1 MNKLE
6 TAYLEAEE
14 YFLLSSAK
22 GLDKPH
28 CIFVFAS
35 PGAGKSVNVK
45 KNINRRLAGEKPV
58 NLEAD
63 ALKSFVPAGEP
74 IDEVV
79 AVWFKRLMGKIIEEK
94 RNVLIFRQRNML
106 ELHQTFGIYK
116 KAKENGYIT
125 QAVFLAIDKKRSR
138 LGMIHRYEMA
148 LEKAAEHSEFDREN
162 YPRKPSFFRHY
173 VFYKAIPIAL
183 QVLSRSGQPDK
194 IEVCD
199 REGKM
204 LAYKDKISGEESMI
218 SPVTALRRERRRHLT
233 EKERQLFDAH
243 KQEAEMK
250 MRGRGV
256 SEQEIRRIRL
266 WTRFSRNNQPGRC

>member
-1 MNKLE
+1 MDKLE

-14 YFLLSSAK
+14 YFLLPAAK
-22 GLDKPH
+22 GLDNPH

-45 KNINRRLAGEKPV
+45 KNINRKLAGEKPV

-79 AVWFKRLMGKIIEEK
+79 AVWFKRLTDKIIEQK

-106 ELHQTFGIYK
+106 ELPQTFGIYK
-116 KAKENGYIT
+116 KAKENGYTT

-148 LEKAAEHSEFDREN
+148 LEKAAVQLEFDREN

-183 QVLSRSGQPDK
+183 RVLSRSRYPDK

-199 REGKM
+199 REGRV
-204 LAYKDKISGEESMI
+204 LAFKDRISGDESI
-218 SPVTALRRERRRHLT
+218 VSPLTALRRERRRHLT
-233 EKERQLFDAH
+233 EKERHLFDAH

-256 SEQEIRRIRL
+256 SEKDIRRMSL
-266 WTRFSRNNQPGRC
+266 WTRFSRNKQPGRY